1 MIRAIVHGAGGHMG
15 SILADLAEK
24 ADDFELVA
32 KVDKYAAGGDILP
45 SLYDFTGEA
54 DVVIDFSHH
63 TSAPELIAWAL
74 AHKTAVIVA
83 TTGHDD
89 AEKAQICAAGAEIP
103 VFYAANMSI
112 GIALLCELAKK
123 TAAVFPDADIEIVEM
138 HHNRKLD
145 APSGTALKIADAVRE
160 SRPGAPVVCGRS
172 GMAKRE
178 KGEIGIASLRM
189 GNLPGT
195 HEVIVTTNNQAIT
208 LKHEVYDRALFAD
221 GALAAA
227 RFLVGKPAGLYDVK
241 DIIG

>member
-15 SILADLAEK
+15 RILADMIGK
-24 ADDFELVA
+24 ADDFELAA
-32 KVDKYAAGGDILP
+32 KVDKYAADGDILP
-45 SLYDFTGEA
+45 SLGDFAGEA
-54 DVVIDFSHH
+54 DIVIDFSHH
-63 TSAPELIAWAL
+63 TAAPELIAWAK

-83 TTGHDD
+83 TTGHDE
-89 AEKAQICAAGAEIP
+89 AEKALIYGAAGDIP

-145 APSGTALKIADAVRE
+145 APSGTALKIAEAIRE

-172 GMAKRE
+172 GMQKRE

-227 RFLVGKPAGLYDVK
+227 RFMAGKPAGLYDVK
-241 DIIG
+241 DIVG